1 MDVLEQFLNMAMV
14 VFSLVIW
21 VLVFAQRKL
30 VEYALSKLGKSIKE
44 AKLWR
49 ELLLP
54 LGPMGTG
61 AIVAFFATSYPYPEM
76 FAGSDSGRVFF
87 GIVCGLMSG
96 FIYRLYKQFFGAKLK
111 GALGAAAPTETSSEK
126 PEEDVAA
133 SE

>member
-1 MDVLEQFLNMAMV
+1 MDILEQFLNMAMII
-14 VFSLVIW
+14 FSLVIW
-21 VLVFAQRKL
+21 VLVFIQRKF

-54 LGPMGTG
+54 IGPMVTG

-76 FAGSDSGRVFF
+76 FTGSTSGRIFF

-111 GALGAAAPTETSSEK
+111 SALKAAKPEETVTEK
-126 PEEDVAA
+126 PEEDSA
-133 SE
+133 SSE